1 MLSSLREARSDPT
14 SIFIKDFSS
23 RMIASLYTRCS
34 SNLSLSLSGWT
45 LDHSSIR
52 FVIAGFDAGVSIPRS
67 TGVDGSISSKLFI
80 SS

>member
-1 MLSSLREARSDPT
+1 
-14 SIFIKDFSS
+14 
-23 RMIASLYTRCS
+23 MIASLYTRCS
-34 SNLSLSLSGWT
+34 SNLSLSLSSFT

-52 FVIAGFDAGVSIPRS
+52 FVKAGFDAGAAGAGVSIPRS